1 MKKRL
6 DPYACP
12 LFLWSSRLDGLEN
25 SRSGLL
31 LFFFDERPEMRSA
44 GTVPVC
50 FFSRERP
57 EMLFICAKIFVYL

>member
-1 MKKRL
+1 MSAVSMEQQAGWAGKQPVRPAAL
-6 DPYACP
+6 
-12 LFLWSSRLDGLEN
+12 
-25 SRSGLL
+25 
-31 LFFFDERPEMRSA
+31 FFDERPEMRSA